1 MAHSMVL
8 DGALIYWLDGEV
20 NVASAPNENLA
31 REFME
36 LFTLGVGDYSE
47 NDVKAAAK
55 SLTGDQVDE
64 TNGAV
69 TFDRSLHD

>member
-1 MAHSMVL
+1 MVL